1 MGYRPN
7 TGISRTRPDCTPLL
21 AVVFK
26 TKNRFFIQSSSSG
39 TLMKC
44 FFQFYLPFSTEVFG
58 WLYLGNVTDPESG
71 DDYPLANLG
80 LKDQRLAMKFIY
92 ENIEQFG
99 GDPNRVR
106 ILKMKRPALVEWFVL
121 VNCIIAVGT

>member
-1 MGYRPN
+1 MFL
-7 TGISRTRPDCTPLL
+7 IVL
-21 AVVFK
+21 
-26 TKNRFFIQSSSSG
+26 SS
-39 TLMKC
+39 
-44 FFQFYLPFSTEVFG
+44 FSTEVFG

-106 ILKMKRPALVEWFVL
+106 IVKMKRPALVEWLFLVVL
-121 VNCIIAVGT
+121 SQWANKGSLTMKMAPFRLCTDIRSV